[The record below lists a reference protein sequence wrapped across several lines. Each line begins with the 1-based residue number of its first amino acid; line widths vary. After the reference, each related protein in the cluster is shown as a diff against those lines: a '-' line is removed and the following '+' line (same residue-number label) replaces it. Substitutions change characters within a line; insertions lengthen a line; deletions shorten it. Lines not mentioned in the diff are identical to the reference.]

1 MDDNKRLIKE
11 LKVLR
16 EEALAILRTKGLV
29 GDSGIVAISGEKE
42 YSKYSFGEYAQK
54 NSYKKLFN
62 EWTSRLNDTFDRAN
76 LDFILLNNRVGVAL
90 GAKKNQPAAVFSAI
104 VTELDKI
111 IDDEK
116 KLENYIK
123 ESLRPNSW
131 PALTYS
137 NGVVYQGLDK
147 KYGIQGDL
155 GKRFFDLMWKSRR
168 IIAPTTGL
176 LVAKYGK
183 TITRKDLFKRL
194 RISNP
199 ERLNDIINNTNSAAK
214 RNKMNISVKSPDA
227 DTVFIQVVQDLV
239 PDRP

>member
-1 MDDNKRLIKE
+1 MDDNKLLIKE
-11 LKVLR
+11 LKILR
-16 EEALAILRTKGLV
+16 EDALSTLRTKGLV
-29 GDSGIVAISGEKE
+29 GDSGVVPIYGEKE
-42 YSKYSFGEYAQK
+42 FSKFSFGEYAQK
-54 NSYKKLFN
+54 NSFKKLFD
-62 EWTSRLNDTFDRAN
+62 EWSVRLNDIFDRAN
-76 LDFILLNNRVGVAL
+76 LDFILLNNRIGVAL
-90 GAKKNQPAAVFSAI
+90 GNKKNQPAAVFSAM

-123 ESLRPNSW
+123 ESFRPNSW

-176 LVAKYGK
+176 FVAKYGK
-183 TITRKDLFKRL
+183 TITRQELFKRL